1 MPASCYKYSWYKSLR
16 FFVDL
21 LVFKPKREMASN
33 SCCLGHFG
41 ADIIA
46 DVIKIC
52 FFMNIGGHMAHFQ
65 IGRQDHHLLW
75 DAGHKPLL
83 QVKEGD
89 TVELEVED
97 FSNGFLNLNST
108 VSDLTALNFD
118 LCYPLVGPIYM
129 EGAEP
134 GDTLAVEVLDIQTK
148 GWGWMAVLSGM
159 GLLSKEFKDPY
170 FRTFDISNGRFIPF
184 REDIHVPLAPF
195 FGTMGVCPAGAKS
208 LAVMAPGNFGG
219 NMDTRHIRK
228 GSTLYLPVQVE
239 GALFSIGDGHGAQ
252 GDGEICVT
260 ALEAPLG
267 ATLRFSLLKGQNL
280 RAPRFTTPSPLLP
293 HTDTK
298 GFISTMG
305 IEPDLYKAAQ
315 SAASDMVGLISERWH
330 LAPID
335 AYLLASLCVDLK
347 ITEIVDDGMFTV
359 AASLPLSVFLE

>member
-1 MPASCYKYSWYKSLR
+1 MVHY
-16 FFVDL
+16 
-21 LVFKPKREMASN
+21 
-33 SCCLGHFG
+33 
-41 ADIIA
+41 
-46 DVIKIC
+46 
-52 FFMNIGGHMAHFQ
+52 Q
-65 IGRQDHHLLW
+65 ITRQDYHLLW
-75 DAGHKPLL
+75 DASHKPLL
-83 QVKEGD
+83 HVKDGD

-97 FSNGFLNLNST
+97 FSNGLLNQNST
-108 VSDLTALNFD
+108 VGDLTGLNFD
-118 LCYPLVGPIYM
+118 LCYPLAGPIYM

-148 GWGWMAVLSGM
+148 GWGWMAVLPKM
-159 GLLSKEFKDPY
+159 GLLREEFKEPY
-170 FRTFDISNGRFIPF
+170 FRTFDISNGDYIAF
-184 REDIHVPLAPF
+184 RKNIHVSLAPF
-195 FGTMGVCPAGAKS
+195 FGTMGVCPAGAKG
-208 LAVMAPGNFGG
+208 LAVMPPGNFGG

-228 GSTLYLPVQVE
+228 GSTLYLPVQVA

-280 RAPRFTTPSPLLP
+280 RAPRFTTPSPMLP
-293 HTDTK
+293 HTDTM

-315 SAASDMVGLISERWH
+315 AAARDMVSLISERWH

-347 ITEIVDDGMFTV
+347 ITEIVDAGMFTV
-359 AASLPLSVFLE
+359 VASLPLAVFLE